1 MHRVLLLVVLGGCVL
16 LPGQASDAIDSWEP
30 ANTYAVIIGVT
41 RFESDL
47 TKYPR
52 RHRKDRELRDLLIQ
66 RGTPPNQI
74 SLLLDSEATL
84 ENIRQTIK
92 STLSATSESS
102 TLLIYY
108 AGHGWKTGDDFCFAN
123 YDVVLGR
130 DNLKT
135 GWLVSELAN
144 EVHDNFEGRQAVF
157 LGDCCHSGGMRLA
170 VEALRRRGVASFSL
184 TSATTAITSTGNW
197 TFTQSVLDALAGRPL
212 MDTNRDGVITLGEL
226 RSEVNSA
233 MLHLE
238 GQKTGFSS
246 SGTGDG
252 FVIGSTDR
260 EMIDL
265 PNLAFPVGS
274 YIRVKGRY
282 GRIIGSVEDRHRNYV
297 VEFFNYAEKEVKRF
311 AESELRLS
319 RRDSTGRS
327 GNTEPDCEVKW
338 QGEWYAARVM
348 RKAGGRWFIHY
359 VEDDHTWDEW
369 VGADRIRFPS
379 QGE

>member
-1 MHRVLLLVVLGGCVL
+1 
-16 LPGQASDAIDSWEP
+16 
-30 ANTYAVIIGVT
+30 
-41 RFESDL
+41 
-47 TKYPR
+47 
-52 RHRKDRELRDLLIQ
+52 
-66 RGTPPNQI
+66 
-74 SLLLDSEATL
+74 
-84 ENIRQTIK
+84 
-92 STLSATSESS
+92 
-102 TLLIYY
+102 
-108 AGHGWKTGDDFCFAN
+108 
-123 YDVVLGR
+123 
-130 DNLKT
+130 
-135 GWLVSELAN
+135 
-144 EVHDNFEGRQAVF
+144 
-157 LGDCCHSGGMRLA
+157 
-170 VEALRRRGVASFSL
+170 
-184 TSATTAITSTGNW
+184 
-197 TFTQSVLDALAGRPL
+197 
-212 MDTNRDGVITLGEL
+212 
-226 RSEVNSA
+226 

-238 GQKTGFSS
+238 GQETGFSS

-282 GRIIGSVEDRHRNYV
+282 GRIIGLVEDRHRNYV

-311 AESELRLS
+311 ADSQLRLS
-319 RRDSTGRS
+319 RRDSTARA